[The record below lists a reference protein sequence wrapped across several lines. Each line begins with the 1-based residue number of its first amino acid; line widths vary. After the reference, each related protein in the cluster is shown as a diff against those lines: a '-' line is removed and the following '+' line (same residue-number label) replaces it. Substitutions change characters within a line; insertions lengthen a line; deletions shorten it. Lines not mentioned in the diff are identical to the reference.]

1 MPANGT
7 EVQTDERDAPGVA
20 IEVEVRDLAGTRS
33 AGSLETP
40 AHSVELG
47 ARRPGLRTR
56 RESRRA
62 VCAL

>member
-40 AHSVELG
+40 ADSVELG
-47 ARRPGLRTR
+47 ARRHGLHT
-56 RESRRA
+56 
-62 VCAL
+62 